1 MLKFGDLRIT
11 DLELVS
17 LYSCYI
23 IFGNERMV
31 WFSYITLSVCC
42 VLSLIYLFIYIKRII
57 FYFEIFYL

>member
-1 MLKFGDLRIT
+1 MDVLKFGDLRIT

-23 IFGNERMV
+23 IFGNERVV

-42 VLSLIYLFIYIKRII
+42 VLSLIYLYIKG
-57 FYFEIFYL
+57 